1 MDGPATPDRRPAYH
15 RLGEVA
21 RLLRVAPSAI
31 RYWQQEFH
39 PHVHPSRTRS
49 GQNVYSN
56 RDVAVLG
63 RIRQLVHDQGLSIR
77 DAREALRV
85 ELADNQGVPA
95 MADNG
100 LQAEMDFTGQVLARA
115 APAPGRDDAMDQA
128 LADALAERDALAR
141 ELDSARRIHRTLQQR
156 HTQTLDALSRAIR
169 EIDALLGPS
178 TDSKPR

>member
-1 MDGPATPDRRPAYH
+1 MDGPATPGPRSAYH
-15 RLGEVA
+15 RLGDVA

-77 DAREALRV
+77 DAREVLRL
-85 ELADNQGVPA
+85 ELAERQGLPMIPDDA
-95 MADNG
+95 C
-100 LQAEMDFTGQVLARA
+100 QAEMDFASPPPPPQSSVSL
-115 APAPGRDDAMDQA
+115 PAVQPA
-128 LADALAERDALAR
+128 LADALAQRDALAR
-141 ELDSARRIHRTLQQR
+141 DLESARHALQALRQR
-156 HTQTLDALSRAIR
+156 HSRTSAMLSQAIR
-169 EIDALLGPS
+169 ELAALVEDRS
-178 TDSKPR
+178 DSRPR